1 VSGRPPAGTW
11 HFIVR
16 TVSYL
21 GAALSKS
28 NACCHVATVL
38 TARWH
43 TVEDIV
49 GDIVG
54 TTLGIVD
61 GTPGMLG
68 TVGIMPGTLGTVA
81 IMPGMPD
88 MPGTLATAGIMPGT
102 LVTDK
107 SSEVAAV

>member
-1 VSGRPPAGTW
+1 MTSSKRDGRT
-11 HFIVR
+11 
-16 TVSYL
+16 S
-21 GAALSKS
+21 S
-28 NACCHVATVL
+28 ATVL

-43 TVEDIV
+43 TVGDIV
-49 GDIVG
+49 GAIVG

-61 GTPGMLG
+61 TTLGTLG
-68 TVGIMPGTLGTVA
+68 TVGITPGTLGTVG

-88 MPGTLATAGIMPGT
+88 MPGTLATVGIMPGT